1 MEKELIIDKL
11 TTIFRDVFSD
21 NTIIL
26 KEEITANDIGS
37 WNSLSH
43 MLMIAEVENNF
54 SIKFKLK
61 EISKLK
67 DVGTLIDLVDSKL
80 S

>member
-1 MEKELIIDKL
+1 MEKEVIIGKL
-11 TTIFRDVFSD
+11 TSIFKDVFSD
-21 NTIIL
+21 EKIVV
-26 KEEITANDIGS
+26 EENLTADDIGS

-43 MLMIAEVENNF
+43 MLMITEVENSF
-54 SIKFKLK
+54 SIKFRLK

-67 DVGTLIDLVDSKL
+67 NVGALIELVESKL

>member
-1 MEKELIIDKL
+1 MEKEVIIGKL
-11 TTIFRDVFSD
+11 TSIFKDVFSD
-21 NTIIL
+21 EKIVVEGNL
-26 KEEITANDIGS
+26 TADDIGS

-43 MLMIAEVENNF
+43 MLMITEVENSF
-54 SIKFKLK
+54 SIKFRLK

-67 DVGTLIDLVDSKL
+67 NVGALIELVESKL

>member
-1 MEKELIIDKL
+1 MEKQEIADKL
-11 TTIFRDVFSD
+11 TSIFRDVFND
-21 NTIIL
+21 NTIVI
-26 KEEITANDIGS
+26 KGETTADDIGS

-54 SIKFKLK
+54 SIKFRLR

-67 DVGTLIDLVDSKL
+67 NVGTLIELIESKQ